1 MSFSKSKNNSNNS
14 RTHTKM
20 LQEAEDV
27 HELLFHCVILVTV
40 VALNEPDE
48 DDDRVDYNLKK

>member
-1 MSFSKSKNNSNNS
+1 
-14 RTHTKM
+14 M

-40 VALNEPDE
+40 VKALNEPD

>member
-1 MSFSKSKNNSNNS
+1 
-14 RTHTKM
+14 M

-40 VALNEPDE
+40 VALNEPDD

>member
-1 MSFSKSKNNSNNS
+1 
-14 RTHTKM
+14 M

-27 HELLFHCVILVTV
+27 DELLFHCVILVTV
-40 VALNEPDE
+40 VVKALNEPD